1 MARKILR
8 RGIYWANLDPT
19 VGSEQSGTR
28 PVLIASIDGYNLN
41 SNTAI
46 AFAITSQEPRAKYPL
61 TYQLPENL
69 LPKPSW
75 VKIPQIRLLSL
86 RRISQYI
93 ATIEEDDF
101 VQIMQGFNSI
111 CGLN

>member
-28 PVLIASIDGYNLN
+28 PVLIASIDGYNQN
-41 SNTAI
+41 SKTAI
-46 AFAITSQEPRAKYPL
+46 AFAITSQKPKAKYPL
-61 TYQLPENL
+61 TYKLPENL

-86 RRISQYI
+86 KRINQYI
-93 ATIEEDDF
+93 ATIDENDF
-101 VQIMQGFNSI
+101 VEIMTGFNSI
-111 CGLN
+111 CGL

>member
-1 MARKILR
+1 MARTILS
-8 RGIYWANLDPT
+8 RGIYWANLDPA

-41 SNTAI
+41 SQTAI
-46 AFAITSQEPRAKYPL
+46 AWAITSKKPRAKYPL
-61 TYQLPENL
+61 TYELPENL

-86 RRISQYI
+86 KRISQYI
-93 ATIEEDDF
+93 ASIEENDF
-101 VQIMQGFNSI
+101 VEIMKGLNSI
-111 CGLN
+111 CGLS